1 MSYPILISPEAEE
14 DMRSAVTW
22 YEAKRKGL
30 GQEFLGRVDK
40 VFERLSQYPEI
51 HAITYRDVRQTL
63 VRKFPYSVCYVFED
77 ETVEIIAVFHAHR
90 DPHVW
95 QSRTASE

>member
-1 MSYPILISPEAEE
+1 MSYPVLISPEAEE
-14 DMRSAVTW
+14 DIRSAAAW
-22 YEAKRKGL
+22 YESKRKGL
-30 GQEFLGRVDK
+30 GKEFVDRVDK
-40 VFERLSQYPEI
+40 VIERLCQYPEI

-63 VRKFPYSVCYVFED
+63 VRKFPYTICYVFEN

-95 QSRTASE
+95 QSRIASE